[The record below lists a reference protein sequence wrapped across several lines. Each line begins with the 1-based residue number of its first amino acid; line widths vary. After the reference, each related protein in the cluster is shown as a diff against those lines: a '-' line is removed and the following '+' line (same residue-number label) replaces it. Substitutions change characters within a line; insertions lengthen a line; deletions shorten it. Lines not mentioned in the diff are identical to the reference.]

1 MPGGTCTSCLTH
13 PVLEQN
19 RSTSVAFAVQVQEG
33 RDPQTAWRAVLL
45 GLAPPRIYFG
55 AWPASRECE
64 KSRAVRRGQGHG
76 SRRRG
81 GAVRAT
87 SGWARPSPSR
97 LVAPEPVGRAPC
109 TLCGSS
115 CVQSAVCKSFRAEA
129 CVLGPEGRRCPW
141 ALEHRQDLPRQDA
154 QDADPGPAQ
163 SPGPALLASARVT
176 CRPHSSPVKRVG
188 TSSCGSQDM
197 LPCGPLPLLPWC
209 CSVLDIHDLG
219 L

>member
-1 MPGGTCTSCLTH
+1 M
-13 PVLEQN
+13 
-19 RSTSVAFAVQVQEG
+19 AFAVQVQEG
-33 RDPQTAWRAVLL
+33 RAPQTAWRTVLL

-55 AWPASRECE
+55 AWPAGRECE
-64 KSRAVRRGQGHG
+64 KSRAVRRGRGHL
-76 SRRRG
+76 SRRWG

-97 LVAPEPVGRAPC
+97 LVAPEPVVPPA
-109 TLCGSS
+109 LY
-115 CVQSAVCKSFRAEA
+115 VAAHVCKLLCEELQSRSLCPGARGKEVSVGTGA
-129 CVLGPEGRRCPW
+129 QAGPPTSGCPGRR
-141 ALEHRQDLPRQDA
+141 PR
-154 QDADPGPAQ
+154 PCM
-163 SPGPALLASARVT
+163 LASARVT

-209 CSVLDIHDLG
+209 RSVLGIHGLG